1 MKIALFEKHLTLDVK
16 KNTQTT
22 KASLQKLLDIKNEV
36 CKRYLDNK
44 EQKAMFLV
52 ASQSDVQ
59 FGFEHPSM
67 LRTGA

>member
-16 KNTQTT
+16 KNTQAT
-22 KASLQKLLDIKNEV
+22 KALLQKLLDIKSEV
-36 CKRYLDNK
+36 CKRYLGNK

-59 FGFEHPSM
+59 VGFEHPFF
-67 LRTGA
+67 